1 MERFYHDITTFLG
14 GLEPIVKGLL
24 IGLLCI
30 LVFLCLR
37 SIVKTHVNPKK
48 PIFKVGQFFLLAI
61 LVAITVFVSI
71 HVF

>member
-14 GLEPIVKGLL
+14 GLDPIVKGLL
-24 IGLLCI
+24 IGMLCI
-30 LVFLCLR
+30 LILLNLR

-48 PIFKVGQFFLLAI
+48 PVFKIGQFILLAI
-61 LVAITVFVSI
+61 LVAITIFVSI

>member
-14 GLEPIVKGLL
+14 GLDPVVKGLL
-24 IGLLCI
+24 IGMLCI
-30 LVFLCLR
+30 LILLNLR

-48 PIFKVGQFFLLAI
+48 PVFKIGQFILLAI
-61 LVAITVFVSI
+61 LVAITIFVSI